1 MTLGLKQLLVVL
13 IGVGALGSLTV
24 AGTYALLTGTDTNG
38 MSFATGTLLFS
49 NTVGSGTACFTD
61 TTSTTTNANTTTC
74 DALVTDSTLN
84 GPGDSVVASVKIANT
99 GTIDGADLSVYMPG
113 GCSYQT
119 VPGASPGGGDPCGTV
134 ELYIQETNSSGT
146 PLSSCLFPADGSSAC
161 TFADSLDD
169 FATAY
174 TSSSAPLD
182 LGAGPAS
189 GATRYFH
196 IGLKLPAGASSAL
209 EGEEADFGLTWHLS
223 T

>member
-134 ELYIQETNSSGT
+134 ELYIQETN
-146 PLSSCLFPADGSSAC
+146 
-161 TFADSLDD
+161 
-169 FATAY
+169 
-174 TSSSAPLD
+174 
-182 LGAGPAS
+182 
-189 GATRYFH
+189 
-196 IGLKLPAGASSAL
+196 
-209 EGEEADFGLTWHLS
+209 
-223 T
+223 